1 MYLLIDTKGSPIWG
15 TLALYMKKKKNTNHI
30 FLHICRKK
38 YIFSLQSL
46 VPRYSERLP
55 LHN

>member
-15 TLALYMKKKKNTNHI
+15 TLALYIYFSYIYVEK
-30 FLHICRKK
+30 KK